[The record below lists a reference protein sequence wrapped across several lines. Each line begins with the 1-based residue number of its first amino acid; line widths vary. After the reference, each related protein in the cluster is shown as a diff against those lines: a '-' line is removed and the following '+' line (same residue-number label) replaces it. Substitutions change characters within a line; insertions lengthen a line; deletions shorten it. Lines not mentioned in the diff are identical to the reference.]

1 MTYLYSWSL
10 AYVSST
16 LGPSSSLKLLL
27 VFMKEIQKI
36 VTNKHKHSQMMSEIC
51 RLVEHASWTT
61 KDASFPKNISTF
73 NCLVKYFPVL
83 IFLFFKEALFP
94 LMYFVVFF
102 FSLSNYTTS
111 WKPSKFPWEFISWF
125 NTGWP
130 ILSSS
135 LWKHWTGT
143 VLNGSLSV
151 WDKGSYSL

>member
-102 FSLSNYTTS
+102 FHCQITQL
-111 WKPSKFPWEFISWF
+111 
-125 NTGWP
+125 
-130 ILSSS
+130 L
-135 LWKHWTGT
+135 
-143 VLNGSLSV
+143 GSLPNSL
-151 WDKGSYSL
+151 GSLFHGLTQDGPF